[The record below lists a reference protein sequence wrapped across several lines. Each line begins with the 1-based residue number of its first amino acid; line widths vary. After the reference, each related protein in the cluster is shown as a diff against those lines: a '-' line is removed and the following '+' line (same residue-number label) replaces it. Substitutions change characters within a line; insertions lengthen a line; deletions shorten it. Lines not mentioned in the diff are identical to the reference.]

1 MKNSV
6 DPIRWFN
13 SNGTSFVKQINDIIF
28 KPPGHAYQYNKLY
41 YDDKGDIYK
50 NYQLNYYQ
58 VIMFFDV
65 FIDAFLEFVNGPWET
80 LKTNCE
86 IIKSGSLVDFDEIIH
101 HFYDEGRYDGDL
113 DVLETVIDNYL
124 N

>member
-58 VIMFFDV
+58 VIIMF
-65 FIDAFLEFVNGPWET
+65 
-80 LKTNCE
+80 
-86 IIKSGSLVDFDEIIH
+86 
-101 HFYDEGRYDGDL
+101 
-113 DVLETVIDNYL
+113 
-124 N
+124 

>member
-101 HFYDEGRYDGDL
+101 HSMMK
-113 DVLETVIDNYL
+113 VVTMVI
-124 N
+124 

>member
-1 MKNSV
+1 MDCLCWGLIWRHQYYEKNSV

-41 YDDKGDIYK
+41 YDDKGIYK

-58 VIMFFDV
+58 VIIMF
-65 FIDAFLEFVNGPWET
+65 
-80 LKTNCE
+80 
-86 IIKSGSLVDFDEIIH
+86 
-101 HFYDEGRYDGDL
+101 
-113 DVLETVIDNYL
+113 
-124 N
+124 

>member
-50 NYQLNYYQ
+50 
-58 VIMFFDV
+58 I
-65 FIDAFLEFVNGPWET
+65 
-80 LKTNCE
+80 TN
-86 IIKSGSLVDFDEIIH
+86 
-101 HFYDEGRYDGDL
+101 
-113 DVLETVIDNYL
+113 
-124 N
+124 